1 MKEFAYSEPCLDEED
16 KKAVLE
22 VLNSKQLEFAYSEP
36 CLDEEDKKAVLEVL
50 NSKQLT
56 QGKRSLLFEEA
67 LCEFLGVKHAL
78 VFNSAT
84 SALLTLYRN
93 FSDFN
98 ADCNEIITTPISF
111 VATANMLLESGYK
124 PVFAEIKN
132 DGNIDELA
140 LEKLIN
146 ERTKAIVSVDYAGKS
161 VEIGSIQ
168 KLCKRHSLSF
178 LSDSSHALG
187 SEYQNKKVGGF
198 ALASVFSFHAIK
210 PITTAEGG
218 AVVTNDGELYEKM
231 KLFRS
236 HGMLKKDFFEGEV
249 KSIGHNFRLNE
260 IQSALGLSQLK
271 KAPLL
276 MQKREEI
283 ALVYDRIFKDNPY
296 FTPLHPLLK
305 DKSSNHLYP
314 ILMRQKFFTCK
325 KLILENLHKHGILAQ
340 VHYKPIY
347 QYQLYQQLFNT
358 APLKSA
364 EDFYRAEI
372 SLPCHANLDLGSVQN
387 IAHGVLK
394 TFENLKVK

>member
-22 VLNSKQLEFAYSEP
+22 VLNSKQI
-36 CLDEEDKKAVLEVL
+36 
-50 NSKQLT
+50 T

-78 VFNSAT
+78 AFNSAT

-111 VATANMLLESGYK
+111 VATANMLLESGYR
-124 PVFAEIKN
+124 PVFAEVKN

-140 LEKLIN
+140 LEKLITKK
-146 ERTKAIVSVDYAGKS
+146 TKAIVSVDYAGKS
-161 VEIGSIQ
+161 VEVGSIQ
-168 KLCKRHSLSF
+168 KLCKKHSLSF

-218 AVVTNDGELYEKM
+218 AVVTNNSELYEKM

-276 MQKREEI
+276 MQKREEV

-314 ILMRQKFFTCK
+314 ILMDQKFFTFK
-325 KLILENLHKHGILAQ
+325 RSILESLHKLGILAQ

-364 EDFYRAEI
+364 EDFYNAEI
-372 SLPCHANLDLGSVQN
+372 SLPCHANLNLESVQN
-387 IAHGVLK
+387 ITHGVLK
-394 TFENLKVK
+394 TFEGFNRISSV

>member
-1 MKEFAYSEPCLDEED
+1 MK
-16 KKAVLE
+16 
-22 VLNSKQLEFAYSEP
+22 EFAYSEP

-93 FSDFN
+93 FSDFSV
-98 ADCNEIITTPISF
+98 DCNEIITTPISF

-218 AVVTNDGELYEKM
+218 AVVTNDSELYEKM
-231 KLFRS
+231 KWFRS

-283 ALVYDRIFKDNPY
+283 ALTYDRIFKDNPY

-358 APLKSA
+358 APLKNA

-372 SLPCHANLDLGSVQN
+372 SLPCHANLDLESVQN

-394 TFENLKVK
+394 TFESFKIE

>member
-1 MKEFAYSEPCLDEED
+1 MK
-16 KKAVLE
+16 
-22 VLNSKQLEFAYSEP
+22 EFAYSEP

-146 ERTKAIVSVDYAGKS
+146 EKTKAIVSVDYAGKS

-231 KLFRS
+231 KWFRS
-236 HGMLKKDFFEGEV
+236 HGMIKKDFFEGEV

-283 ALVYDRIFKDNPY
+283 ALVYDRIFKNNPY

-325 KLILENLHKHGILAQ
+325 KLILENLHKRGILAQ

-358 APLKSA
+358 ASLKSA

-372 SLPCHANLDLGSVQN
+372 SLPCHANLDLESVQN

-394 TFENLKVK
+394 TFESFKIE

>member
-1 MKEFAYSEPCLDEED
+1 MK
-16 KKAVLE
+16 
-22 VLNSKQLEFAYSEP
+22 EFAYSEP

-111 VATANMLLESGYK
+111 VATANMLLESGYT
-124 PVFAEIKN
+124 PVFAGIKN

-146 ERTKAIVSVDYAGKS
+146 EKTKAIVSVDYAGKS
-161 VEIGSIQ
+161 VEIESIQ
-168 KLCKRHSLSF
+168 KLCKKHSLSF

-187 SEYQNKKVGGF
+187 SEYQNKKVGSF

-218 AVVTNDGELYEKM
+218 AVVTNDSELHEKM

-325 KLILENLHKHGILAQ
+325 KLILENLHKRGILAQ

-364 EDFYRAEI
+364 EDFYHAEI
-372 SLPCHANLDLGSVQN
+372 SLPCHANLNLESVQN
-387 IAHGVLK
+387 IAHSVLK
-394 TFENLKVK
+394 TFESFKIE

>member
-1 MKEFAYSEPCLDEED
+1 MK
-16 KKAVLE
+16 
-22 VLNSKQLEFAYSEP
+22 EFAYSEP

-93 FSDFN
+93 FSGFS

-111 VATANMLLESGYK
+111 VATANMLLESGYR
-124 PVFAEIKN
+124 PVFAEVKN

-140 LEKLIN
+140 LEKLITKK
-146 ERTKAIVSVDYAGKS
+146 TKAIVSVDYAGKS
-161 VEIGSIQ
+161 VETESIQ
-168 KLCKRHSLSF
+168 KLCKKHSLSF

-218 AVVTNDGELYEKM
+218 AVVTNDSELYEKM

-271 KAPLL
+271 KAPFL

-296 FTPLHPLLK
+296 FTSLHPLLK

-314 ILMRQKFFTCK
+314 ILIDQKFFIFK
-325 KLILENLHKHGILAQ
+325 KLILENLHKLGILAQ

-364 EDFYRAEI
+364 EDFYNAEI
-372 SLPCHANLDLGSVQN
+372 SLPCHANLNLESVQN

-394 TFENLKVK
+394 TFEGFNRISSV

>member
-1 MKEFAYSEPCLDEED
+1 MK
-16 KKAVLE
+16 
-22 VLNSKQLEFAYSEP
+22 EFAYSEP

-93 FSDFN
+93 FSGFS
-98 ADCNEIITTPISF
+98 ADRNEIITTPISF

-124 PVFAEIKN
+124 PVFAEVKN

-140 LEKLIN
+140 LEKLITKK
-146 ERTKAIVSVDYAGKS
+146 TKAIVSVDYAGKS
-161 VEIGSIQ
+161 VEIESIQ
-168 KLCKRHSLSF
+168 ELCKKHSLSF

-218 AVVTNDGELYEKM
+218 AVVTNDSELYEKM

-276 MQKREEI
+276 MQKREEA
-283 ALVYDRIFKDNPY
+283 ALIYDEIFKDNPY

-314 ILMRQKFFTCK
+314 ILMRQKFFACK
-325 KLILENLHKHGILAQ
+325 KLILENLHKRGILAQ

-364 EDFYRAEI
+364 EDFYNAEI
-372 SLPCHANLDLGSVQN
+372 SLPCHANLNLESVQN

-394 TFENLKVK
+394 TFEDLKIESFIYRASNLNH

>member
-1 MKEFAYSEPCLDEED
+1 MK
-16 KKAVLE
+16 
-22 VLNSKQLEFAYSEP
+22 EFAYSEP

-132 DGNIDELA
+132 DGNIDELV

-146 ERTKAIVSVDYAGKS
+146 EKTKAIVSVDYAGKS

-314 ILMRQKFFTCK
+314 ILIRQKFFTCK
-325 KLILENLHKHGILAQ
+325 KLILENLHKRGILAQ

-372 SLPCHANLDLGSVQN
+372 SLPCHANLDLESVQN

-394 TFENLKVK
+394 TFEGFNRMSPV

>member
-22 VLNSKQLEFAYSEP
+22 VLNSKQI
-36 CLDEEDKKAVLEVL
+36 
-50 NSKQLT
+50 T

-93 FSDFN
+93 FSGFS

-111 VATANMLLESGYK
+111 VATANMLLESGYT
-124 PVFAEIKN
+124 PVFAEVKN

-140 LEKLIN
+140 LEKLITKK
-146 ERTKAIVSVDYAGKS
+146 TKAIVSVDYAGKS
-161 VEIGSIQ
+161 VEVGSIQ
-168 KLCKRHSLSF
+168 KLCKKHSLSF

-187 SEYQNKKVGGF
+187 SEYHSKKVGGF

-218 AVVTNDGELYEKM
+218 AVVTNDSELYEKM

-283 ALVYDRIFKDNPY
+283 ALVYDKIFKDNPY

-305 DKSSNHLYP
+305 DQSSNHLYP
-314 ILMRQKFFTCK
+314 ILMDQKFFTCK
-325 KLILENLHKHGILAQ
+325 KLILENLHKRGILAQ

-358 APLKSA
+358 APLKST
-364 EDFYRAEI
+364 EDFYNAEI
-372 SLPCHANLDLGSVQN
+372 SLPCHANLNLESVQN

-394 TFENLKVK
+394 TFESFNRMSPI

>member
-1 MKEFAYSEPCLDEED
+1 MK
-16 KKAVLE
+16 
-22 VLNSKQLEFAYSEP
+22 EFAYSEP

-93 FSDFN
+93 FSGFN

-231 KLFRS
+231 KWFRS
-236 HGMLKKDFFEGEV
+236 HGMIKKDFFEGEV

-283 ALVYDRIFKDNPY
+283 ALIYDRIFKDNPY

-305 DKSSNHLYP
+305 NKSSNHLYP

-325 KLILENLHKHGILAQ
+325 KLILENLHKCGILAQ

-372 SLPCHANLDLGSVQN
+372 SLPCHANLDLESVQN

-394 TFENLKVK
+394 TFENLKIEWVSFRVSNFNH

>member
-1 MKEFAYSEPCLDEED
+1 MK
-16 KKAVLE
+16 
-22 VLNSKQLEFAYSEP
+22 EFAYSEP

-146 ERTKAIVSVDYAGKS
+146 EKTKAIVSVDYAGKS
-161 VEIGSIQ
+161 VEIESIQ

-218 AVVTNDGELYEKM
+218 AVVTNDNELHEKM
-231 KLFRS
+231 KWFRS

-271 KAPLL
+271 KAPFL

-283 ALVYDRIFKDNPY
+283 ALTYDRIFKDNPY

-325 KLILENLHKHGILAQ
+325 KLILENLHKRGILAQ

-372 SLPCHANLDLGSVQN
+372 SLPCHANLDLESAQT

-394 TFENLKVK
+394 TFEDLKIE

>member
-1 MKEFAYSEPCLDEED
+1 MK
-16 KKAVLE
+16 
-22 VLNSKQLEFAYSEP
+22 EFAYSEP

-111 VATANMLLESGYK
+111 VATANMLLESGYT
-124 PVFAEIKN
+124 PVFAGIKN

-146 ERTKAIVSVDYAGKS
+146 KKTKAIVSVDYAGKS

-168 KLCKRHSLSF
+168 ELCKKHSLSF

-187 SEYQNKKVGGF
+187 SEYQSKKVGGF

-218 AVVTNDGELYEKM
+218 AVVTNDSELYEKM

-271 KAPLL
+271 KAPFL

-325 KLILENLHKHGILAQ
+325 KLILENLHERGILAQ
-340 VHYKPIY
+340 VHYRPIY

-372 SLPCHANLDLGSVQN
+372 SLPCHANLDLESAQT

-394 TFENLKVK
+394 TFEGFKIE

>member
-1 MKEFAYSEPCLDEED
+1 MK
-16 KKAVLE
+16 
-22 VLNSKQLEFAYSEP
+22 EFAYSEP

-98 ADCNEIITTPISF
+98 AHCNEIITTPISF
-111 VATANMLLESGYK
+111 VATANMLLESGYR
-124 PVFAEIKN
+124 PVFAEVKN

-140 LEKLIN
+140 LEKLITKK
-146 ERTKAIVSVDYAGKS
+146 TKAIVSVDYAGKS
-161 VEIGSIQ
+161 VEIESIQ
-168 KLCKRHSLSF
+168 KLCKKHSLSF

-218 AVVTNDGELYEKM
+218 AVVTNDSELHEKM

-325 KLILENLHKHGILAQ
+325 KLILENLHKRGILAQ

-372 SLPCHANLDLGSVQN
+372 SLPCHANLNLESVQN
-387 IAHGVLK
+387 IALGVLK
-394 TFENLKVK
+394 TFEDLKIE

>member
-1 MKEFAYSEPCLDEED
+1 MK
-16 KKAVLE
+16 
-22 VLNSKQLEFAYSEP
+22 EFAYSEP

-93 FSDFN
+93 FSDFS
-98 ADCNEIITTPISF
+98 ADCNEVITTPISF

-146 ERTKAIVSVDYAGKS
+146 EKTKAIVSVDYAGKS

-218 AVVTNDGELYEKM
+218 AVVTNDNELYEKM
-231 KLFRS
+231 KWFRS
-236 HGMLKKDFFEGEV
+236 HGMIKKDFFEGEV

-296 FTPLHPLLK
+296 FTPLHPSLK

-325 KLILENLHKHGILAQ
+325 KLILENLHKRGILAQ

-364 EDFYRAEI
+364 QDFYRAEI
-372 SLPCHANLDLGSVQN
+372 SLPCHANLDLESVQN

-394 TFENLKVK
+394 TFENLKIE

>member
-1 MKEFAYSEPCLDEED
+1 MK
-16 KKAVLE
+16 
-22 VLNSKQLEFAYSEP
+22 EFAYSEP

-67 LCEFLGVKHAL
+67 LCEFLGIKHAL

-93 FSDFN
+93 FSNFS

-146 ERTKAIVSVDYAGKS
+146 EKTKAIVSVDYAGKS

-231 KLFRS
+231 KSFRS
-236 HGMLKKDFFEGEV
+236 HGMIKKDFFEGEV

-271 KAPLL
+271 KAPFL

-283 ALVYDRIFKDNPY
+283 ALVYDRIFKNNPY

-325 KLILENLHKHGILAQ
+325 ELILENLHKRGILAQ

-372 SLPCHANLDLGSVQN
+372 SLPCHANLDLESVQN

-394 TFENLKVK
+394 TFEDLKIE

>member
-1 MKEFAYSEPCLDEED
+1 MK
-16 KKAVLE
+16 
-22 VLNSKQLEFAYSEP
+22 EFAYSEP

-93 FSDFN
+93 FSDFD

-111 VATANMLLESGYK
+111 VATANMLLESGYT
-124 PVFAEIKN
+124 PVFAGIKN

-146 ERTKAIVSVDYAGKS
+146 KKTKAIVSVDYAGKS

-168 KLCKRHSLSF
+168 KLCKKHSLSF

-187 SEYQNKKVGGF
+187 SEYQNKKVGSF

-218 AVVTNDGELYEKM
+218 AVVTNNSELHEKM

-271 KAPLL
+271 KAPFL

-314 ILMRQKFFTCK
+314 ILMRQKFFACK
-325 KLILENLHKHGILAQ
+325 KLILENLHKRGILAQ

-358 APLKSA
+358 APLKNA
-364 EDFYRAEI
+364 EDFYNAEI
-372 SLPCHANLDLGSVQN
+372 SLPCHANLNLESVQN

-394 TFENLKVK
+394 TFEGFKIE

>member
-1 MKEFAYSEPCLDEED
+1 MK
-16 KKAVLE
+16 
-22 VLNSKQLEFAYSEP
+22 EFAYSEP

-124 PVFAEIKN
+124 PVFAEVKN

-146 ERTKAIVSVDYAGKS
+146 EKTKAIVSVDYAGKS
-161 VEIGSIQ
+161 VEIESIQ
-168 KLCKRHSLSF
+168 KLCKKHSLSF

-218 AVVTNDGELYEKM
+218 AVVTNDSELYEKM

-364 EDFYRAEI
+364 QDFYRAEI
-372 SLPCHANLDLGSVQN
+372 SLPCHANLDLESVQN

-394 TFENLKVK
+394 IFENLKIE

>member
-1 MKEFAYSEPCLDEED
+1 MK
-16 KKAVLE
+16 
-22 VLNSKQLEFAYSEP
+22 EFAYSEP

-84 SALLTLYRN
+84 SALLALYRN

-124 PVFAEIKN
+124 PVFARIKN

-146 ERTKAIVSVDYAGKS
+146 KKTKAIVSVDYAGKS

-218 AVVTNDGELYEKM
+218 AVVTNDSELYEKM

-271 KAPLL
+271 KAPFL

-314 ILMRQKFFTCK
+314 ILMRQKFFACK
-325 KLILENLHKHGILAQ
+325 KLILENLHKRGILAQ

-372 SLPCHANLDLGSVQN
+372 SLPCHANLNLESAQT

-394 TFENLKVK
+394 TFENLKLE

>member
-1 MKEFAYSEPCLDEED
+1 MK
-16 KKAVLE
+16 
-22 VLNSKQLEFAYSEP
+22 EFAYSEP

-124 PVFAEIKN
+124 PVFAEVKN

-146 ERTKAIVSVDYAGKS
+146 KKTKAIVSVDYAGKS
-161 VEIGSIQ
+161 VEIESIQ
-168 KLCKRHSLSF
+168 KLCKKHSLSF

-218 AVVTNDGELYEKM
+218 AVVTNDSELYEKM
-231 KLFRS
+231 KWFRS

-314 ILMRQKFFTCK
+314 ILMRQKFFTRK
-325 KLILENLHKHGILAQ
+325 KLILENLHKRGILAQ

-372 SLPCHANLDLGSVQN
+372 SLPCHANLDLESVQN

-394 TFENLKVK
+394 TFEDLKIE

>member
-1 MKEFAYSEPCLDEED
+1 MK
-16 KKAVLE
+16 
-22 VLNSKQLEFAYSEP
+22 EFAYSEP

-93 FSDFN
+93 FSGFN
-98 ADCNEIITTPISF
+98 AHCNEIITTPISF
-111 VATANMLLESGYK
+111 VATANMLLESGYT
-124 PVFAEIKN
+124 PVFAEVKN

-146 ERTKAIVSVDYAGKS
+146 ERTKAIVSMDYAGKS
-161 VEIGSIQ
+161 VEVGSIQ
-168 KLCKRHSLSF
+168 KLCKKHSLSF

-187 SEYQNKKVGGF
+187 SEYHNKKVGGF

-218 AVVTNDGELYEKM
+218 AVVTNDSELYEKM

-260 IQSALGLSQLK
+260 IQSTLGLSQLK

-283 ALVYDRIFKDNPY
+283 ALVYDKIFKDNPY

-305 DKSSNHLYP
+305 DQSSNHLYP
-314 ILMRQKFFTCK
+314 ILMRQKFFTFK
-325 KLILENLHKHGILAQ
+325 RSILENLHKLGILAQ

-364 EDFYRAEI
+364 EDFYNAEI
-372 SLPCHANLDLGSVQN
+372 SLPCHANLNLESVQT

-394 TFENLKVK
+394 TFEDLKIE

>member
-1 MKEFAYSEPCLDEED
+1 MK
-16 KKAVLE
+16 
-22 VLNSKQLEFAYSEP
+22 EFAYSEP

-93 FSDFN
+93 FSDFD

-146 ERTKAIVSVDYAGKS
+146 KKTKAIVSVDYAGKS

-218 AVVTNDGELYEKM
+218 AVVTNDSELYEKM
-231 KLFRS
+231 KWFRS
-236 HGMLKKDFFEGEV
+236 HGMIKKDFFEGEV

-325 KLILENLHKHGILAQ
+325 KLILENLHKRGILAQ

-372 SLPCHANLDLGSVQN
+372 SLPCHANLDLESVQN

-394 TFENLKVK
+394 TFEDLKIE

>member
-1 MKEFAYSEPCLDEED
+1 MK
-16 KKAVLE
+16 
-22 VLNSKQLEFAYSEP
+22 EFAYSEP

-93 FSDFN
+93 FSEFS

-124 PVFAEIKN
+124 PVFAEVKN

-140 LEKLIN
+140 LEKLITKK
-146 ERTKAIVSVDYAGKS
+146 TKAIVSVDYAGKS
-161 VEIGSIQ
+161 VETESIQ
-168 KLCKRHSLSF
+168 RLCKKHSLSF

-187 SEYQNKKVGGF
+187 SEYHHKKVGGF

-218 AVVTNDGELYEKM
+218 AVVTNDSELYEKM

-314 ILMRQKFFTCK
+314 ILMDQKFFTCK
-325 KLILENLHKHGILAQ
+325 KLILKNLHKRGILAQ

-364 EDFYRAEI
+364 QDFYNAET
-372 SLPCHANLDLGSVQN
+372 SLPCHANLNLESVQN

-394 TFENLKVK
+394 TFEDLKIE

>member
-1 MKEFAYSEPCLDEED
+1 MK
-16 KKAVLE
+16 
-22 VLNSKQLEFAYSEP
+22 EFAYSEP

-93 FSDFN
+93 FSDFS

-132 DGNIDELA
+132 DGNIDELV

-146 ERTKAIVSVDYAGKS
+146 EKTKAIVSVDYAGKS

-231 KLFRS
+231 KWFRS
-236 HGMLKKDFFEGEV
+236 HGMIKKDFFEGEV

-271 KAPLL
+271 KAPFL

-358 APLKSA
+358 APLKNA

-372 SLPCHANLDLGSVQN
+372 SLPCHVNLDLESVQN

-394 TFENLKVK
+394 TFEDLKIE

>member
-1 MKEFAYSEPCLDEED
+1 MK
-16 KKAVLE
+16 
-22 VLNSKQLEFAYSEP
+22 EFAYSEP

-146 ERTKAIVSVDYAGKS
+146 KKTKAIVSVDYAGKS
-161 VEIGSIQ
+161 VEIESIQ

-218 AVVTNDGELYEKM
+218 AVVTNDSELYEKM
-231 KLFRS
+231 KWFRS
-236 HGMLKKDFFEGEV
+236 HGMIKKDFFEGEV

-305 DKSSNHLYP
+305 NKSSNHLYP

-325 KLILENLHKHGILAQ
+325 KLILENLHKRGILAQ

-372 SLPCHANLDLGSVQN
+372 SLPCHANLDLESVQN

-394 TFENLKVK
+394 TFESFRIE

>member
-1 MKEFAYSEPCLDEED
+1 MK
-16 KKAVLE
+16 
-22 VLNSKQLEFAYSEP
+22 EFAYSEP

-132 DGNIDELA
+132 DGNIDELV

-146 ERTKAIVSVDYAGKS
+146 KKTKAIVSVDYAGKS

-218 AVVTNDGELYEKM
+218 AVVTNDSELYEKM

-283 ALVYDRIFKDNPY
+283 ALTYDRIFKDNPY

-325 KLILENLHKHGILAQ
+325 KLILENLHKCGILAQ

-372 SLPCHANLDLGSVQN
+372 SLPCHANLNLESVQN

-394 TFENLKVK
+394 TFKDLKIE

>member
-1 MKEFAYSEPCLDEED
+1 MK
-16 KKAVLE
+16 
-22 VLNSKQLEFAYSEP
+22 EFAYSEP

-56 QGKRSLLFEEA
+56 QGKYSLLFEEA

-124 PVFAEIKN
+124 PVFAGIKN

-140 LEKLIN
+140 LEKLITKK
-146 ERTKAIVSVDYAGKS
+146 TKAIVSVDYAGKS
-161 VEIGSIQ
+161 VEIESIQ
-168 KLCKRHSLSF
+168 ELCKKHSLSF

-218 AVVTNDGELYEKM
+218 AVVTNNSELYEKM

-249 KSIGHNFRLNE
+249 KSVGYNFRLNE

-271 KAPLL
+271 KAPFL

-283 ALVYDRIFKDNPY
+283 ALIYDEIFKDNPY

-314 ILMRQKFFTCK
+314 ILMHQKFFIFK
-325 KLILENLHKHGILAQ
+325 KLILENLHKLGILAQ

-364 EDFYRAEI
+364 EDFYNAEI
-372 SLPCHANLDLGSVQN
+372 SLPCHANLNLESVQN
-387 IAHGVLK
+387 IAHSVLK
-394 TFENLKVK
+394 TFEGFKIE

>member
-1 MKEFAYSEPCLDEED
+1 MK
-16 KKAVLE
+16 
-22 VLNSKQLEFAYSEP
+22 EFAYSEP

-146 ERTKAIVSVDYAGKS
+146 KKTKAVVSVDYAGKS

-236 HGMLKKDFFEGEV
+236 HGMIKKDFFEGEV

-271 KAPLL
+271 KAPFL

-325 KLILENLHKHGILAQ
+325 KLILENLHKRGILAQ

-372 SLPCHANLDLGSVQN
+372 SLPCHANLDLESVQN

-394 TFENLKVK
+394 TFEDFKIE

>member
-1 MKEFAYSEPCLDEED
+1 MK
-16 KKAVLE
+16 
-22 VLNSKQLEFAYSEP
+22 EFAYSEP

-132 DGNIDELA
+132 DGNINELA

-146 ERTKAIVSVDYAGKS
+146 EKTKAIVSVDYAGKS

-218 AVVTNDGELYEKM
+218 AVVTNNSELYEKM
-231 KLFRS
+231 KSFRS

-325 KLILENLHKHGILAQ
+325 KLILENLHKCGILAQ

-358 APLKSA
+358 APLKNA
-364 EDFYRAEI
+364 EDFYCAEI
-372 SLPCHANLDLGSVQN
+372 SLPCHANLDLESVQN

-394 TFENLKVK
+394 TFEDLKIE

>member
-1 MKEFAYSEPCLDEED
+1 MK
-16 KKAVLE
+16 
-22 VLNSKQLEFAYSEP
+22 EFAYSEP

-124 PVFAEIKN
+124 PVFARIKN

-146 ERTKAIVSVDYAGKS
+146 EKTKAIVSVDYAGKS
-161 VEIGSIQ
+161 VEIRSIQ
-168 KLCKRHSLSF
+168 KLCKKHSLSF

-187 SEYQNKKVGGF
+187 SEYQNQKVGGF

-218 AVVTNDGELYEKM
+218 AVVTNDGGLHEKM
-231 KLFRS
+231 KWFRS

-283 ALVYDRIFKDNPY
+283 ALTYDRIFKDNPY

-314 ILMRQKFFTCK
+314 ILMDQKFFTCK
-325 KLILENLHKHGILAQ
+325 KLILENLHKRGILAQ

-372 SLPCHANLDLGSVQN
+372 SLPCHANLNLESVQN

-394 TFENLKVK
+394 TFESFKVE

>member
-1 MKEFAYSEPCLDEED
+1 MK
-16 KKAVLE
+16 
-22 VLNSKQLEFAYSEP
+22 EFAYSEP

-124 PVFAEIKN
+124 PVFAEVKN

-140 LEKLIN
+140 LEKLITKK
-146 ERTKAIVSVDYAGKS
+146 TKAIVSVDYAGKS
-161 VEIGSIQ
+161 VEIESIQ
-168 KLCKRHSLSF
+168 KLCKKHSLSF

-271 KAPLL
+271 KAPFL
-276 MQKREEI
+276 MQKREEA

-325 KLILENLHKHGILAQ
+325 KLILESLHKIGILAQ

-364 EDFYRAEI
+364 EDFYNAEI
-372 SLPCHANLDLGSVQN
+372 SLPCHANLNLESAQT

-394 TFENLKVK
+394 TFEGFNRISSV

>member
-1 MKEFAYSEPCLDEED
+1 MK
-16 KKAVLE
+16 
-22 VLNSKQLEFAYSEP
+22 EFAYSEP

-111 VATANMLLESGYK
+111 VATANMLLESDYK
-124 PVFAEIKN
+124 PIFAEIKN

-146 ERTKAIVSVDYAGKS
+146 EKTKAIVSVDYAGKS
-161 VEIGSIQ
+161 VEVGSIQ

-231 KLFRS
+231 KWFRS

-325 KLILENLHKHGILAQ
+325 KLILENLHKRGILAQ

-364 EDFYRAEI
+364 QDFYRAEI
-372 SLPCHANLDLGSVQN
+372 SLPCHANLDLESVQN

-394 TFENLKVK
+394 TFENLKIE

>member
-1 MKEFAYSEPCLDEED
+1 MK
-16 KKAVLE
+16 
-22 VLNSKQLEFAYSEP
+22 EFAYSEP

-111 VATANMLLESGYK
+111 VATANMLLESGYT
-124 PVFAEIKN
+124 PVFAEVKN

-140 LEKLIN
+140 LEKLITKK
-146 ERTKAIVSVDYAGKS
+146 TKAIVSVDYAGKS
-161 VEIGSIQ
+161 VEIESIQ
-168 KLCKRHSLSF
+168 ELCKKHSLSF

-325 KLILENLHKHGILAQ
+325 KLILENLHKRGILAQ

-364 EDFYRAEI
+364 QDFYRAEI
-372 SLPCHANLDLGSVQN
+372 SLPCHANLNLESVQN

-394 TFENLKVK
+394 TFENLKIE

>member
-1 MKEFAYSEPCLDEED
+1 MK
-16 KKAVLE
+16 
-22 VLNSKQLEFAYSEP
+22 EFAYSEP

-111 VATANMLLESGYK
+111 VATANMLLESGYT

-146 ERTKAIVSVDYAGKS
+146 EKTKAIVSVDYAGKS

-168 KLCKRHSLSF
+168 KLCKKHSLSF

-218 AVVTNDGELYEKM
+218 AVVTNDNELYEKM
-231 KLFRS
+231 KWFRS
-236 HGMLKKDFFEGEV
+236 HGMIKKNFFEGEV

-283 ALVYDRIFKDNPY
+283 ALIYDRIFKDNPY

-325 KLILENLHKHGILAQ
+325 KLILENLHKCGILAQ

-364 EDFYRAEI
+364 QDFYRAEI
-372 SLPCHANLDLGSVQN
+372 SLPCHANLDLESAQT

-394 TFENLKVK
+394 TFEDLKIE

>member
-1 MKEFAYSEPCLDEED
+1 MK
-16 KKAVLE
+16 
-22 VLNSKQLEFAYSEP
+22 EFAYSEP

-146 ERTKAIVSVDYAGKS
+146 EKTKAIVSVDYAGKS
-161 VEIGSIQ
+161 VEIESIQ

-218 AVVTNDGELYEKM
+218 AVVTNDNELYEKM
-231 KLFRS
+231 KWFRS
-236 HGMLKKDFFEGEV
+236 HGMIKKDFFEGEV

-325 KLILENLHKHGILAQ
+325 KLILENLHKRGILAQ

-372 SLPCHANLDLGSVQN
+372 SLPCHANLDLESVQN

-394 TFENLKVK
+394 TFEDLKIERVSFRASNFNH

>member
-1 MKEFAYSEPCLDEED
+1 MK
-16 KKAVLE
+16 
-22 VLNSKQLEFAYSEP
+22 EFAYSEP

-111 VATANMLLESGYK
+111 VATANMLLESGYT
-124 PVFAEIKN
+124 PVFAGIKN

-146 ERTKAIVSVDYAGKS
+146 KKTKAIVSVDYAGKS

-218 AVVTNDGELYEKM
+218 AVVTNDSELYEKM
-231 KLFRS
+231 KWFRS
-236 HGMLKKDFFEGEV
+236 HGMIKKDFFEGEV

-283 ALVYDRIFKDNPY
+283 ALIYDRIFKDNPY

-325 KLILENLHKHGILAQ
+325 KLILENLHKCGILAQ

-364 EDFYRAEI
+364 EIFYRTEI
-372 SLPCHANLDLGSVQN
+372 SLPCHANLNLESVKN

-394 TFENLKVK
+394 TFENLKIE

>member
-1 MKEFAYSEPCLDEED
+1 MK
-16 KKAVLE
+16 
-22 VLNSKQLEFAYSEP
+22 EFAYSEP

-146 ERTKAIVSVDYAGKS
+146 KKTKAIVSVDYAGKS

-168 KLCKRHSLSF
+168 KLCKKHSLSF

-218 AVVTNDGELYEKM
+218 AIVTNDGELYEKM

-314 ILMRQKFFTCK
+314 ILMRQKFFACK
-325 KLILENLHKHGILAQ
+325 KLILENLHKRGILAQ

-372 SLPCHANLDLGSVQN
+372 SLPCHANLDLESAQT

-394 TFENLKVK
+394 TFEGFIKG

>member
-1 MKEFAYSEPCLDEED
+1 MK
-16 KKAVLE
+16 
-22 VLNSKQLEFAYSEP
+22 EFAYSEP

-124 PVFAEIKN
+124 PVFAGIKN

-146 ERTKAIVSVDYAGKS
+146 KKTKAIVSVDYAGKS

-231 KLFRS
+231 KWFRS

-271 KAPLL
+271 KAPFL

-314 ILMRQKFFTCK
+314 ILMRQKFFACK
-325 KLILENLHKHGILAQ
+325 KLILENLHKRGILAQ

-364 EDFYRAEI
+364 EIFYRAEI
-372 SLPCHANLDLGSVQN
+372 SLPCHANLNLESVQN
-387 IAHGVLK
+387 IAHDVLK
-394 TFENLKVK
+394 TFENLKIE

>member
-1 MKEFAYSEPCLDEED
+1 MK
-16 KKAVLE
+16 
-22 VLNSKQLEFAYSEP
+22 EFAYSEP

-93 FSDFN
+93 FSGFS
-98 ADCNEIITTPISF
+98 ADRNEIITTPISF
-111 VATANMLLESGYK
+111 VATANMLLESGYR
-124 PVFAEIKN
+124 PVFAEVKN

-140 LEKLIN
+140 LEKLITKK
-146 ERTKAIVSVDYAGKS
+146 TKAIVSVDYAGKS
-161 VEIGSIQ
+161 VEIKSIQ
-168 KLCKRHSLSF
+168 KLCKKHSLSF

-218 AVVTNDGELYEKM
+218 AVVTNNSELYEKM

-271 KAPLL
+271 KAPFL
-276 MQKREEI
+276 MQKREEV
-283 ALVYDRIFKDNPY
+283 ALTYDGIFKDNPY

-314 ILMRQKFFTCK
+314 ILMDQKFFTCK
-325 KLILENLHKHGILAQ
+325 KLILESLHKLGILAQ

-364 EDFYRAEI
+364 EDFYNAEI
-372 SLPCHANLDLGSVQN
+372 SLPCHANLNLESVQN

-394 TFENLKVK
+394 TFEGFNRISSI

>member
-1 MKEFAYSEPCLDEED
+1 MK
-16 KKAVLE
+16 
-22 VLNSKQLEFAYSEP
+22 EFAYSEP

-56 QGKRSLLFEEA
+56 QGKHSLLFEEA

-93 FSDFN
+93 FSEFS

-111 VATANMLLESGYK
+111 VATANMLLESGYT
-124 PVFAEIKN
+124 PVFAGIKN
-132 DGNIDELA
+132 DGNIDELT

-146 ERTKAIVSVDYAGKS
+146 EKTKAVVSVDYAGKS

-168 KLCKRHSLSF
+168 KLCKKHSLSF

-187 SEYQNKKVGGF
+187 SEYHSKKVGGF

-218 AVVTNDGELYEKM
+218 AVVTNNNELYEKM

-236 HGMLKKDFFEGEV
+236 HGMIKKDFFEGEV

-276 MQKREEI
+276 MQKREEA
-283 ALVYDRIFKDNPY
+283 ALTYDRIFKDNPY

-325 KLILENLHKHGILAQ
+325 KLILENLHKRGILAQ

-372 SLPCHANLDLGSVQN
+372 SLPCHANLDLESVQN

-394 TFENLKVK
+394 TFEGFKIE

>member
-22 VLNSKQLEFAYSEP
+22 VLNSKR
-36 CLDEEDKKAVLEVL
+36 
-50 NSKQLT
+50 LT

-146 ERTKAIVSVDYAGKS
+146 KKTKAIVSVDYAGKS

-218 AVVTNDGELYEKM
+218 AVVTNDGELHEKM

-236 HGMLKKDFFEGEV
+236 HGMIKKDFFEGEV

-276 MQKREEI
+276 MQKREEV
-283 ALVYDRIFKDNPY
+283 ALIYDRIFKDSPY

-325 KLILENLHKHGILAQ
+325 KLILENLHKRGILAQ

-372 SLPCHANLDLGSVQN
+372 SLPCHANLDLESAQT

-394 TFENLKVK
+394 TFEDLKIE

>member
-1 MKEFAYSEPCLDEED
+1 MK
-16 KKAVLE
+16 
-22 VLNSKQLEFAYSEP
+22 EFAYSEP

-93 FSDFN
+93 FSSFN

-124 PVFAEIKN
+124 PVFAGIKN

-146 ERTKAIVSVDYAGKS
+146 EKTKAIVSVDYAGKS
-161 VEIGSIQ
+161 VEAKSIQ
-168 KLCKRHSLSF
+168 KLCKKHSLSF

-187 SEYQNKKVGGF
+187 SEYQNQKIGGF

-218 AVVTNDGELYEKM
+218 AVVTNDGELHEKM

-249 KSIGHNFRLNE
+249 KSVGHNFRLNE

-271 KAPLL
+271 KAPLF

-283 ALVYDRIFKDNPY
+283 ALTYDRIFKDNPY

-314 ILMRQKFFTCK
+314 ILMHQKFLTCK
-325 KLILENLHKHGILAQ
+325 KLILENLHKIGILAQ

-372 SLPCHANLDLGSVQN
+372 SLPCHANLNLESVQN

-394 TFENLKVK
+394 TFENLKIE